1 MTCRYPNYGYDC
13 QRGCMCEEDSCNHV
27 TGCLQ
32 TSNVLW
38 GFNKWLICSFVY
50 TAADLPIN
58 TSTKRAKYNIFVEI
72 IIIYIKSGHAS
83 VLSVGTSQ
91 NAFNM

>member
-1 MTCRYPNYGYDC
+1 M
-13 QRGCMCEEDSCNHV
+13 
-27 TGCLQ
+27 
-32 TSNVLW
+32 
-38 GFNKWLICSFVY
+38 
-50 TAADLPIN
+50 PIN

-72 IIIYIKSGHAS
+72 IFIYIKSGHAS